1 MAIYQYENAGGLRF
15 SHVDTRGDSLIVEL
29 TKIPQTLAY
38 IRAEGA
44 TRLYLN
50 HQLGFKQDNLDFLQ
64 GVEHLVVGLE
74 IVVRSLHLQGLERFR
89 NLQHFHF
96 YDDAAQPIAFEC
108 FPQLTHC
115 AIQWNRQYSLA
126 TFPPSL
132 TELVLC
138 AYNPRYGFNSAS
150 LGHLRHVTRLT
161 LVHFTGPD
169 LSLLDDCGPLSRLE
183 VAYGRQLTDISAVA
197 AHAETLRTVDLGHCK
212 KIADYSPLSHL
223 HQLEW
228 LNVCDSHALPSVSF
242 VQHLP
247 TLRHFV
253 FLGTTVEDG
262 DLSALH
268 RIDYVRFNHK
278 PHYSLRAKD
287 FEGQ

>member
-15 SHVDTRGDSLIVEL
+15 SHVDTREDSLIVES
-29 TKIPQTLAY
+29 TKIPQTLDY
-38 IRAEGA
+38 IRAEGPV
-44 TRLYLN
+44 RLCLN
-50 HQLGFKQDNLDFLQ
+50 EQLGFKQNNLDFLQ

-74 IVVRSLHLQGLERFR
+74 IVARSLHLQGLERFR

-96 YDDAAQPIAFEC
+96 YDEAAQPIAFEC
-108 FPQLTHC
+108 FPYLTYC
-115 AIQWNRQYSLA
+115 AIKWNRQYSLA

-132 TELVLC
+132 TELVLW

-150 LGHLRHVTRLT
+150 LGHLHHVTRLT
-161 LVHFTGPD
+161 LLHFTGPD
-169 LSLLDDCGPLSRLE
+169 LSLLDVCGPLRQLE
-183 VAYGRQLTDISAVA
+183 VTYGRQLTDISAVA
-197 AHAETLRTVDLGHCK
+197 AHAETLRRVDLGHCK

-228 LNVCDSHALPSVSF
+228 LNICDSHALSSVSF

-247 TLRHFV
+247 TMRHFV
-253 FLGTTVEDG
+253 FLGTTVQDG
-262 DLSALH
+262 DLSPLH
-268 RIDYVRFNHK
+268 SIDYVRFNNK
-278 PHYSLRAKD
+278 PHYSLKAED